1 MTQETSLTW
10 SGQGTTIELIMR
22 YIYLLRAGTNNYKI
36 GIARNVKKRIESLQT
51 SNSNLIDLITA
62 RLVKNPEQAERKLH
76 KDLVDYKLNGGKEWF
91 ELNDEQAIDTA
102 IKINKLEQAD
112 VAEFILDQLRKDIK
126 NSVFNYEKMQNEM
139 IKNQRL
145 RNNLLND
152 ATLSEPKPKSND
164 FSKDVEL
171 AIDIIKNTGKASTS
185 MLQRKMGIGYSKAA
199 RIIDE
204 LERLEIVSELNEK
217 NTRELLI

>member
-1 MTQETSLTW
+1 
-10 SGQGTTIELIMR
+10 MR

-76 KDLVDYKLNGGKEWF
+76 KDLADYKLNGGKEWF

-112 VAEFILDQLRKDIK
+112 VAEFILDQLKKDIK

-139 IKNQRL
+139 IKNQKL

-152 ATLSEPKPKSND
+152 ATLSEPKPKAND

>member
-1 MTQETSLTW
+1 
-10 SGQGTTIELIMR
+10 MR